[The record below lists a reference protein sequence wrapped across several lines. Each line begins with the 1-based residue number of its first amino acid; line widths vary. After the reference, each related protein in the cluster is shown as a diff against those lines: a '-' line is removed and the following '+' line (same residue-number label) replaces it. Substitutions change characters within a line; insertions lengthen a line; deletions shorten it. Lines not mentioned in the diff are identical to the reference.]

1 MPEPN
6 IVGAPTA
13 NQHLQFG
20 INTIADLLTPTFGP
34 IGGLVVNQ
42 SELGRPELLDDSATI
57 VRRIIDLGSPARNI
71 GTMLMRNLVWRVD
84 QQVGDGGAMAAI
96 LARAIYN
103 DAWRLVT
110 AGANPVML
118 AHGMDQA
125 VPLVLAALDQQSRPL
140 ATEDELAAFAL
151 TFTRDKPLAAV
162 LAEMSYLLGPD
173 AHVVIETYGGTLLER
188 QYVAGAR
195 YPAQIASPYL
205 YTDPAHKRA
214 TIADTLLAIVDQ
226 ELNEADEVVP
236 LLDAAAQAGKNLAII
251 ATGASEAVLG
261 VLIANQR
268 AERKGEVTS
277 PLFLA
282 AKLTTLGE
290 EHRLA
295 LADLARLTGAHV
307 LGRNYE
313 RTPAHA
319 QPDDLGRARRVEVNE
334 NAVIVETDAHARP
347 AVQDEAQRLR
357 RYLAG
362 LPLKAEERPL
372 LIKRLA
378 TLSGGV
384 GELKIGA
391 ISKTELETR
400 RTLAERAFKVLAS
413 AQRSGVVAGG
423 GAALMHGLPALQSL
437 RLDGDEKL
445 GVQILARALPAP
457 LRQILHNAHADK
469 PEWIV
474 QQICEAGPP
483 ATFDVFSR
491 RVVDA
496 HRAGILDAVHIVK
509 AVFQIAVSGAL
520 MALKTDTIVYHRKP
534 KESEGLEP

>member
-1 MPEPN
+1 MPEPQV
-6 IVGAPTA
+6 VGAPTA

-20 INTIADLLTPTFGP
+20 LNVIADLLAPTFGP

-42 SELGRPELLDDSATI
+42 TELGRPELLDDSATI

-71 GTMLMRNLVWRVD
+71 GTMLMRNLVWRVG

-96 LARAIYN
+96 LARAIYS

-110 AGANPVML
+110 AGANPVIM

-125 VPLVLAALDQQSRPL
+125 VPLVLAALDQQSHSL
-140 ATEDELAAFAL
+140 VTEDELAAFAL
-151 TFTRDKPLAAV
+151 TLTQDKPLAAV

-205 YTDPAHKRA
+205 YTDQAHKRA
-214 TIADTLLAIVDQ
+214 TVADTLLAIVDQ
-226 ELNEADEVVP
+226 DLNEPDDVVP
-236 LLDAAAQAGKNLAII
+236 MLESAAQVDKNLAIL
-251 ATGASEAVLG
+251 ATGVSEAVLG

-268 AERKGEVTS
+268 AEQSKLS
-277 PLFLA
+277 FLA
-282 AKLTTLGE
+282 VKLTTLGE
-290 EHRLA
+290 EHRMA
-295 LADLARLTGAHV
+295 LADLARLTGAHI

-313 RTPAHA
+313 RSPAYA
-319 QPDDLGRARRVEVNE
+319 QPGDLGRARRVEVNE
-334 NAVIVETDAHARP
+334 NAVVVETDTHARP

-357 RYLAG
+357 RYLAN

-372 LIKRLA
+372 LMKRLA

-400 RTLAERAFKVLAS
+400 RTRAERALKVLSA
-413 AQRSGVVAGG
+413 AQRGGVVAGG
-423 GAALMHGLPALQSL
+423 GAALTHSLPALQSL
-437 RLDGDEKL
+437 GLEGDARL
-445 GVQILARALPAP
+445 GVQILARALPVP
-457 LRQILHNAHADK
+457 LRQILRNAHADK
-469 PEWIV
+469 PEWIM
-474 QQICEAGPP
+474 QQVIEAGPP
-483 ATFDVFSR
+483 ATFDVLSR
-491 RVVDA
+491 QIVDA
-496 HRAGILDAVHIVK
+496 HQTGILDATHVLK